1 MDILE
6 LFVAVSLVSIPV
18 LTFAETFG
26 ERNRPVRRD

>member
-18 LTFAETFG
+18 LTFADTFG
-26 ERNRPVRRD
+26 GRQRDAKRG